1 MSLKL
6 LVTGGLGY
14 VGGRLAEC
22 LAPHPGLTLR
32 LSTRRT
38 GNAVPPWAR
47 GMDLAPVDVEDDRA
61 LMHALD
67 GVHTVVHLAALN
79 AQECTADPDHAE
91 RINVGGAQQLVE
103 IAARQGVRRIVYLS
117 TAHVYASPLQGV
129 ITEDSPTVNPAPY
142 AATHRRAEEAVLAGP
157 VPATVVRLSNGFG
170 PPRDANANCWMLLI
184 NDLCRQAVTDRRLV
198 LRSSG
203 RDRRDFISLS
213 NAAEAISHLLGLPEA
228 AWSGQVFNVGSGR
241 GRSVLEMTEQIAE
254 RTQALFGFRPEIKTG
269 IENNDGGTLPDIT
282 YSIERIAATGFVPD
296 EDAESEIDATLS
308 FCKKHFGA

>member
-1 MSLKL
+1 MSFKL

-22 LAPHPGLTLR
+22 LTSHPGLTLR

-38 GNAVPPWAR
+38 GNAVPLWAR

-91 RINVGGAQQLVE
+91 RINVGGTQQLVE
-103 IAARQGVRRIVYLS
+103 IAARQGARRIIYLS
-117 TAHVYASPLQGV
+117 TAHVYAAPLQGV
-129 ITEDSPTVNPAPY
+129 ITEDSPTVNQHPY

-170 PPRDANANCWMLLI
+170 PPRDPGANCWMLLI
-184 NDLCRQAVTDRRLV
+184 NDLCRQAVTERRLV

-213 NAAEAISHLLGLPEA
+213 NAAGAISHLLGLPA
-228 AWSGQVFNVGSGR
+228 AVWNRQIFNVGSGK
-241 GRSVLEMTEQIAE
+241 GLSVLEMTKLIAKRSE
-254 RTQALFGFRPEIKTG
+254 ILFDFSPEIEIG
-269 IENNDGGTLPDIT
+269 EGGSDGPDIT
-282 YSIERIAATGFVPD
+282 YSSQRIAATGFVPN
-296 EDAESEIDATLS
+296 EDAEAEIDATLS